1 MAPNPI
7 LYSDTP
13 RNSSEIYGASKAA
26 VNHLT
31 RYFACRYGKSN
42 IPINSIAPGG
52 VLNEQHQGPNFIH
65 AYESLV
71 PQSTLCS
78 SNDVSNLVYYLSF
91 ESPTYL
97 TGQTIF
103 LDRHDF
109 MVKLSSKY
117 APLCFIAE
125 IGLNHLGSF
134 DLAKRHIDLAKE
146 SGASIAKFQTYKAS
160 NRASPGSPIHEVLRN
175 CELSFDQFERIKSYC
190 DSVQIEFSSTPF
202 CLESSDF
209 LSSLELDVVKVASF
223 HLENKVLLRHLF
235 ENTSF
240 TILSLPVCLKY

>member
-1 MAPNPI
+1 
-7 LYSDTP
+7 
-13 RNSSEIYGASKAA
+13 
-26 VNHLT
+26 
-31 RYFACRYGKSN
+31 
-42 IPINSIAPGG
+42 
-52 VLNEQHQGPNFIH
+52 
-65 AYESLV
+65 
-71 PQSTLCS
+71 
-78 SNDVSNLVYYLSF
+78 
-91 ESPTYL
+91 
-97 TGQTIF
+97 
-103 LDRHDF
+103 

-125 IGLNHLGSF
+125 IESQSFRFFF

-223 HLENKVLLRHLF
+223 HLENKVLLSIFLKILLLLH
-235 ENTSF
+235 
-240 TILSLPVCLKY
+240 ILSLPVCRLRNLLIHV

>member
-1 MAPNPI
+1 M
-7 LYSDTP
+7 
-13 RNSSEIYGASKAA
+13 
-26 VNHLT
+26 
-31 RYFACRYGKSN
+31 
-42 IPINSIAPGG
+42 
-52 VLNEQHQGPNFIH
+52 
-65 AYESLV
+65 
-71 PQSTLCS
+71 
-78 SNDVSNLVYYLSF
+78 
-91 ESPTYL
+91 
-97 TGQTIF
+97 
-103 LDRHDF
+103 
-109 MVKLSSKY
+109 KLSSKY

-240 TILSLPVCLKY
+240 TTHIVSTGMSTPQSIDSCIKLFNQYASIEMLNWSFFTVFHSILS